1 MTTQRFVQWWI
12 VPVAIAIVVGHVLV
26 PYLVL
31 RRALSVAAVSVVLL
45 MVAKH
50 AGAAAMIWWS
60 RRRR

>member
-1 MTTQRFVQWWI
+1 VTHRFTRWWI

>member
-1 MTTQRFVQWWI
+1 MTHRFTRWWI

-45 MVAKH
+45 LIAKH
-50 AGAAAMIWWS
+50 AGAAAMIWWA

>member
-1 MTTQRFVQWWI
+1 MTHRFTRWWI

-50 AGAAAMIWWS
+50 AGAAAMIWWA